1 MKSLIAEFTVRPEHA
16 ARMAQMIADLSVAVR
31 SEPGNVLFVPRTLQS
46 NPLHYVVFEV
56 YADDAA
62 FEAHRGYE
70 HGKVFNAEQERYI
83 EEPESVLTFLEGD
96 L

>member
-16 ARMAQMIADLSVAVR
+16 ARMAQMVADLSVAVR
-31 SEPGNVLFVPRTLQS
+31 AEPGNVVFVPRTLAS

-56 YADDAA
+56 YTDEAA
-62 FEAHRGYE
+62 FAAHRGYE
-70 HGKVFNAEQERYI
+70 HGKVFNAEQEQYI

>member
-16 ARMAQMIADLSVAVR
+16 ARMAVMVEQLTQSVR
-31 SEPGNVLFVPRTLQS
+31 GEPGCVLFVPRTLAS

-56 YADDAA
+56 YADEDAFA
-62 FEAHRGYE
+62 AHRGYE
-70 HGKVFNAEQERYI
+70 HGKVFNAEQETMI
-83 EEPESVLTFLEGD
+83 EEPESVLTFLDGD